1 MKKIALLLSSLL
13 VFILLAFQPFIKTP
27 AVEFLNSLNQEQRAK
42 VQFLFDDTSKTFW
55 HYFPASMTPRA
66 GIQLMELNTTQKQLF
81 NNLLQSFLSE
91 TGYIKT
97 QKIIDLENILLE
109 ATGDS
114 IMRHPEKYA
123 IAFYGN
129 PETDSLWAWSFEGHH
144 ISLNFTVLNG
154 TISASP
160 RFLGANPATILSGKR
175 QGERTLDKEED
186 LGFQLIHSL
195 TDEEK
200 KVAIFQDRSPYDIAT
215 GNAPEVKP
223 LSPVGISFG
232 DLNDDQQNIFL
243 KLINEYLA
251 TLPLEQANKR
261 LERIQKEDLDMLRF
275 GWAGATE
282 LGKGHYY
289 RIQGKSF
296 LIEFDNT
303 QDNANHIHSVWRDF
317 DGDFGKDLIKEH
329 YKNADHHKH

>member
-1 MKKIALLLSSLL
+1 MKKIIIFSLAAIIL
-13 VFILLAFQPFIKTP
+13 FLLAFNPFGETP
-27 AVEFLNSLNQEQRAK
+27 AVKFLDALNNEQRAK
-42 VQFLFDDTSKTFW
+42 VQFPFDHTSKTFW

-66 GIQLMELNTTQKQLF
+66 GIQILDLNTTQKQLF
-81 NNLLQSFLSE
+81 NTLLQSFLSE
-91 TGYIKT
+91 TGYSKT
-97 QKIIDLENILLE
+97 QKIIDLENVLLE

-114 IMRHPEKYA
+114 IRRHPEKYF

-175 QGERTLDKEED
+175 KGERTLDREED
-186 LGFQLIHSL
+186 LGFELVNSL
-195 TDEEK
+195 SDEQK
-200 KVAIFQDRSPYDIAT
+200 KTAIFQDSSPFDIVT
-215 GNAPEVKP
+215 TNSPEVEP
-223 LSPVGISFG
+223 LNPVGIKFA
-232 DLNDDQQNIFL
+232 DLNDSQQIIFL
-243 KLINEYLA
+243 KLVNEYLA
-251 TLPLEQANKR
+251 TIPVEQTNKR
-261 LERIQKEDLDMLRF
+261 IERIQEEDLDMLRF
-275 GWAGATE
+275 GWAGATA

-289 RIQGKSF
+289 RIQGQSF

-329 YKNADHHKH
+329 YKNSDHHKH

>member
-1 MKKIALLLSSLL
+1 MKKNALLFPVLI
-13 VFILLAFQPFIKTP
+13 VCILLAFQPFEETP
-27 AVEFLNSLNQEQRAK
+27 AIKFLNALNKEQRAK
-42 VQFLFDDTSKTFW
+42 AQFLFDDTSKTFW

-81 NNLLQSFLSE
+81 NAVLQSFLSE

-154 TISASP
+154 KISAAP
-160 RFLGANPATILSGKR
+160 RFFGANPATILSGKR
-175 QGERTLDKEED
+175 QGERTLDREED

-200 KVAIFQDRSPYDIAT
+200 KLAIFQDRSPYDIAT

-223 LSPVGISFG
+223 LSPIGISFG
-232 DLNDDQQNIFL
+232 DLNDDQQIIFL
-243 KLINEYLA
+243 KLINEYLSS
-251 TLPLEQANKR
+251 LPAEQSRNR
-261 LERIQKEDLDMLRF
+261 LALIQEEDLNAIRF
-275 GWAGATE
+275 AWAGATE

-317 DGDFGKDLIKEH
+317 EGDFGRDLIKEH